1 MASWDAQTGLVA
13 WADVRGRVQRV
24 GSKSVRF
31 SMSQGIDKTD
41 GPLRRTRLVSP
52 WEGDGVHITVQLGIR
67 LYLWFS
73 RKKLILKQAV
83 FIIIFIE
90 MDSK

>member
-1 MASWDAQTGLVA
+1 MRQGMDKRDA
-13 WADVRGRVQRV
+13 
-24 GSKSVRF
+24 
-31 SMSQGIDKTD
+31 
-41 GPLRRTRLVSP
+41 PLRRIRLISS
-52 WEGDGVHITVQLGIR
+52 WEGAGVHTAVQLGIR